1 MAELLDPAASA
12 YINFNDEN
20 NTSLLDGVMRKLREA
35 KDAPKKFYSSYPK
48 TWGSLDDSKKRKVK
62 EYWLSLPVPFRQG
75 ILESLKEER
84 SLEPSAS
91 VRQLQTTKNDRCR
104 LLHLRADTRLSAFWR
119 RALSPFTRAELDARN
134 TDAAQHDSGWAD
146 LTAAFNDYE
155 SFTYFN
161 ATLVHEGWFMPR
173 NAR

>member
-1 MAELLDPAASA
+1 MAELDPAASA

-48 TWGSLDDSKKRKVK
+48 TWGSLDDIKKRKVK

-84 SLEPSAS
+84 SLEPSAGS
-91 VRQLQTTKNDRCR
+91 CK
-104 LLHLRADTRLSAFWR
+104 R
-119 RALSPFTRAELDARN
+119 RRT
-134 TDAAQHDSGWAD
+134 TDADCCIYAQTLGFRRSGG
-146 LTAAFNDYE
+146 E
-155 SFTYFN
+155 
-161 ATLVHEGWFMPR
+161 R
-173 NAR
+173 

>member
-1 MAELLDPAASA
+1 MAELDAASA

-91 VRQLQTTKNDRCR
+91 VRQLQTTKNAIVSFVEPPDMHENMWKMR
-104 LLHLRADTRLSAFWR
+104 F
-119 RALSPFTRAELDARN
+119 ALQPAITTIPQQSCL
-134 TDAAQHDSGWAD
+134 
-146 LTAAFNDYE
+146 
-155 SFTYFN
+155 
-161 ATLVHEGWFMPR
+161 R
-173 NAR
+173 NALVQSTK

>member
-1 MAELLDPAASA
+1 MAELDPVASA

-48 TWGSLDDSKKRKVK
+48 NWGSLDDNKKRKVK

-104 LLHLRADTRLSAFWR
+104 LLHLRADTRLSTFWR

-146 LTAAFNDYE
+146 LTAAFNDY
-155 SFTYFN
+155 SFTYYIS
-161 ATLVHEGWFMPR
+161 P
-173 NAR
+173 

>member
-1 MAELLDPAASA
+1 VDSPNSFPE
-12 YINFNDEN
+12 YIEYVVYEF
-20 NTSLLDGVMRKLREA
+20 T
-35 KDAPKKFYSSYPK
+35 APGAGTEYCG
-48 TWGSLDDSKKRKVK
+48 WLQGSLDDTKKRKVK

-119 RALSPFTRAELDARN
+119 RALSP
-134 TDAAQHDSGWAD
+134 
-146 LTAAFNDYE
+146 
-155 SFTYFN
+155 
-161 ATLVHEGWFMPR
+161 
-173 NAR
+173 